1 MPQWLVVVN
10 EAAGRTPVPID
21 DVSLA
26 LAAAGVDGRIV
37 IPATRTETTD
47 MIAAA
52 AAEGITHFAV
62 AGGDGTVNLAVNAL
76 LGLEGMAEQ
85 QPVVGVL
92 PAGAGCDLLR
102 TFALPHD
109 LGEAAKHLATDAT
122 YEIDVATVEGEWG
135 VRYFVN
141 VAQVGVGA
149 AAAET
154 ALRISRRAGSARYPL
169 AFAARL
175 PRFPHAHVTVET
187 ERRTYES
194 RALAVIMANAQF
206 FAGGWNVAP
215 KATLVDGVLD
225 IQIIDANKS
234 EAPALVPKVIRGT
247 HLRERS
253 VRRFSAATF
262 RIETDVVWPLEADGD
277 YIGNTP
283 VAGRV
288 IPAALRLKI

>member
-1 MPQWLVVVN
+1 MPQWLVIVN
-10 EAAGRTPVPID
+10 QAAGRMPVPVD
-21 DVSLA
+21 DVRLA
-26 LAAAGVDGRIV
+26 LGAAGVDGRIEMPV
-37 IPATRTETTD
+37 GRQEAID
-47 MIAAA
+47 VIAAA
-52 AAEGITHFAV
+52 ANEGTTHFAV
-62 AGGDGTVNLAVNAL
+62 AGGDGTVNLAANAL
-76 LGLEGMAEQ
+76 LGLEGLGA
-85 QPVVGVL
+85 QPVIGVL

-102 TFALPHD
+102 TFGLPHD
-109 LGEAAKHLATDAT
+109 LGEAARHLATDTT
-122 YEIDVATVEGEWG
+122 YEIDVATLEGEWG

-154 ALRISRRAGSARYPL
+154 AMRISRRAGPARYPL

-262 RIETDVVWPLEADGD
+262 RVQTDVVWPLEADGD

-283 VAGRV
+283 VTGRV